1 MGKPGMKGKKTPM
14 TAEEKLKRVK
24 RRVGWLNN
32 KLEAEDK
39 TIWAKRSG
47 LEKVDFGSA
56 IAILKQFE
64 EKADSIKDPTKWIQ
78 KAASKIPERRVRN
91 TIAWYNNHG
100 SLPEPIDYEQVK
112 EPLASIK
119 TGAALKI
126 LKQLEGK
133 SVNNPTKWLISAASR
148 EEPWY
153 PGQGGKGGG
162 KRRRSW

>member
-1 MGKPGMKGKKTPM
+1 MGKGNMKGKKTPM
-14 TAEEKLKRVK
+14 TAEEKVKRVK
-24 RRVGWLNN
+24 RRVGWLNH
-32 KLEAEDK
+32 KLEAMDK
-39 TIWAKRSG
+39 TIWVKKTG

-56 IAILKQFE
+56 IVILKKFE
-64 EKADSIKDPTKWIQ
+64 ENADSIKDPTKWI
-78 KAASKIPERRVRN
+78 KAAASKIPERRVRN
-91 TIAWYNNHG
+91 TIAWYNQYGN
-100 SLPEPIDYEQVK
+100 LPEPIDYEQVK
-112 EPLASIK
+112 EPLAAIK